1 MKINTAFKLSALAA
15 ALSVS
20 VPAFAATTISGTGF
34 IPVTGNNTGNSITLN
49 AGTTVNGTLAA
60 GNTTVGTLAAGNT
73 TVTGDTTISGT
84 LTVGTTNIVQ
94 AIGDGDATTLASANS
109 YADAGDAAITAGI
122 ATGVTT
128 ASLTVNGP
136 SQLNGNLT
144 VNGGASNI
152 LNAGTI
158 SAGADL
164 IIPTVNAAFAG
175 TTQSFNQD
183 RVDTQDQTRTV
194 DAQVI
199 NENKFQLTTSE
210 QVGQQTWTT
219 SQSATAD
226 YDALGVIVSGSLTGP
241 VLGATI
247 DNGFVATTVDKVQ
260 DLTLGRNNP
269 TEDYQLSISKTDNGV
284 TNSTT
289 VNASGIS
296 TGQITLAGQD
306 LATTIANGDA
316 ATLASA
322 NLYTDGQVA
331 NEAAARAAADT
342 QLQANIDTEAATR
355 SAADT
360 ALNTRVDTEA
370 ATRAAADV
378 VLQDNINAEAA
389 TRSAADTVLNTR
401 VDTEAAT
408 RAAADVVLQD
418 NINAE
423 AVTRSAAD
431 TALNTRVDTEAAT
444 RAAADVVLQDNI
456 NAEAATRAAGLAA
469 AATDRQAIRS
479 EFANGD
485 VATLASANSYADAG
499 DATTLASANSYAD
512 AGDAA
517 ITAGIATGV
526 TTASLTVNGPSQLNG
541 NLTVNGGASNIL
553 NAGTISA
560 GADLIIPTVN
570 AAFAGT
576 TQSFNQDRVDTQ
588 DQTRTVDAQVIN
600 ENKFQLTTSEQV
612 GQQTWTTSQSAT
624 ADYDA
629 LGVIVSGSLT
639 GPVLGATIDNGFV
652 ATTVDKVQDLTLGR
666 NNPTEDY
673 QLSISKTD
681 NGVTNS
687 TTVNASGISTGQITL
702 AGQDLA
708 TTIANGDAA
717 TLASANLY
725 TDGQVANEAAARAAA
740 DTQLQANID
749 TEAATRSAADTALNT
764 RVDTEAAT
772 RAAADV
778 VLQDNINAEAAT
790 RSAADTV
797 LNTRVD
803 TEAATRAAADVV
815 LQDNINAEAVT
826 RSAADTALNT
836 RVDTEA
842 ATRAAAD
849 VVLQDNINAEAATRA
864 AGLAAAATDR
874 QAIRSEFANG
884 DVATLASANAYT
896 NTQVAN
902 VNSRVNQLNTR
913 VDDVEKTSYRGIAI
927 ALAAQQQIPN
937 IGAGQFAVFGGVGHY
952 EGESAGA
959 LGVASVFA
967 DGRTSVSAA
976 VGFAG
981 GNEVGG
987 RVGVSYVFGGK

>member
-109 YADAGDAAITAGI
+109 YADAGDAT
-122 ATGVTT
+122 
-128 ASLTVNGP
+128 
-136 SQLNGNLT
+136 
-144 VNGGASNI
+144 
-152 LNAGTI
+152 
-158 SAGADL
+158 
-164 IIPTVNAAFAG
+164 
-175 TTQSFNQD
+175 
-183 RVDTQDQTRTV
+183 
-194 DAQVI
+194 
-199 NENKFQLTTSE
+199 
-210 QVGQQTWTT
+210 
-219 SQSATAD
+219 
-226 YDALGVIVSGSLTGP
+226 
-241 VLGATI
+241 
-247 DNGFVATTVDKVQ
+247 
-260 DLTLGRNNP
+260 
-269 TEDYQLSISKTDNGV
+269 
-284 TNSTT
+284 
-289 VNASGIS
+289 
-296 TGQITLAGQD
+296 
-306 LATTIANGDA
+306 
-316 ATLASA
+316 TLASA
-322 NLYTDGQVA
+322 NSY
-331 NEAAARAAADT
+331 AD
-342 QLQANIDTEAATR
+342 AGDAT
-355 SAADT
+355 
-360 ALNTRVDTEA
+360 
-370 ATRAAADV
+370 
-378 VLQDNINAEAA
+378 
-389 TRSAADTVLNTR
+389 
-401 VDTEAAT
+401 
-408 RAAADVVLQD
+408 
-418 NINAE
+418 
-423 AVTRSAAD
+423 
-431 TALNTRVDTEAAT
+431 
-444 RAAADVVLQDNI
+444 
-456 NAEAATRAAGLAA
+456 
-469 AATDRQAIRS
+469 
-479 EFANGD
+479 
-485 VATLASANSYADAG
+485 TLASANSYADAG

-815 LQDNINAEAVT
+815 LQDNINAEA
-826 RSAADTALNT
+826 
-836 RVDTEA
+836 
-842 ATRAAAD
+842 
-849 VVLQDNINAEAATRA
+849 ATRA

>member
-94 AIGDGDATTLASANS
+94 AIGDGDAT
-109 YADAGDAAITAGI
+109 
-122 ATGVTT
+122 
-128 ASLTVNGP
+128 
-136 SQLNGNLT
+136 
-144 VNGGASNI
+144 
-152 LNAGTI
+152 
-158 SAGADL
+158 
-164 IIPTVNAAFAG
+164 
-175 TTQSFNQD
+175 
-183 RVDTQDQTRTV
+183 
-194 DAQVI
+194 
-199 NENKFQLTTSE
+199 
-210 QVGQQTWTT
+210 
-219 SQSATAD
+219 
-226 YDALGVIVSGSLTGP
+226 
-241 VLGATI
+241 
-247 DNGFVATTVDKVQ
+247 
-260 DLTLGRNNP
+260 
-269 TEDYQLSISKTDNGV
+269 
-284 TNSTT
+284 
-289 VNASGIS
+289 
-296 TGQITLAGQD
+296 
-306 LATTIANGDA
+306 
-316 ATLASA
+316 
-322 NLYTDGQVA
+322 
-331 NEAAARAAADT
+331 
-342 QLQANIDTEAATR
+342 
-355 SAADT
+355 
-360 ALNTRVDTEA
+360 
-370 ATRAAADV
+370 
-378 VLQDNINAEAA
+378 
-389 TRSAADTVLNTR
+389 
-401 VDTEAAT
+401 
-408 RAAADVVLQD
+408 
-418 NINAE
+418 
-423 AVTRSAAD
+423 
-431 TALNTRVDTEAAT
+431 
-444 RAAADVVLQDNI
+444 
-456 NAEAATRAAGLAA
+456 
-469 AATDRQAIRS
+469 
-479 EFANGD
+479 
-485 VATLASANSYADAG
+485 TLASANSYADAG

-790 RSAADTV
+790 RSAADT
-797 LNTRVD
+797 
-803 TEAATRAAADVV
+803 
-815 LQDNINAEAVT
+815 
-826 RSAADTALNT
+826 ALNT

>member
-60 GNTTVGTLAAGNT
+60 GNTTVGSLAAGNT

-360 ALNTRVDTEA
+360 
-370 ATRAAADV
+370 
-378 VLQDNINAEAA
+378 
-389 TRSAADTVLNTR
+389 
-401 VDTEAAT
+401 
-408 RAAADVVLQD
+408 
-418 NINAE
+418 
-423 AVTRSAAD
+423 
-431 TALNTRVDTEAAT
+431 
-444 RAAADVVLQDNI
+444 
-456 NAEAATRAAGLAA
+456 
-469 AATDRQAIRS
+469 
-479 EFANGD
+479 
-485 VATLASANSYADAG
+485 
-499 DATTLASANSYAD
+499 
-512 AGDAA
+512 
-517 ITAGIATGV
+517 
-526 TTASLTVNGPSQLNG
+526 
-541 NLTVNGGASNIL
+541 
-553 NAGTISA
+553 
-560 GADLIIPTVN
+560 
-570 AAFAGT
+570 
-576 TQSFNQDRVDTQ
+576 
-588 DQTRTVDAQVIN
+588 
-600 ENKFQLTTSEQV
+600 
-612 GQQTWTTSQSAT
+612 
-624 ADYDA
+624 
-629 LGVIVSGSLT
+629 
-639 GPVLGATIDNGFV
+639 
-652 ATTVDKVQDLTLGR
+652 
-666 NNPTEDY
+666 
-673 QLSISKTD
+673 
-681 NGVTNS
+681 
-687 TTVNASGISTGQITL
+687 
-702 AGQDLA
+702 
-708 TTIANGDAA
+708 
-717 TLASANLY
+717 
-725 TDGQVANEAAARAAA
+725 
-740 DTQLQANID
+740 QLQANID
-749 TEAATRSAADTALNT
+749 TEAA
-764 RVDTEAAT
+764 
-772 RAAADV
+772 
-778 VLQDNINAEAAT
+778 
-790 RSAADTV
+790 
-797 LNTRVD
+797 
-803 TEAATRAAADVV
+803 
-815 LQDNINAEAVT
+815 T

>member
-1 MKINTAFKLSALAA
+1 M
-15 ALSVS
+15 
-20 VPAFAATTISGTGF
+20 
-34 IPVTGNNTGNSITLN
+34 
-49 AGTTVNGTLAA
+49 
-60 GNTTVGTLAAGNT
+60 
-73 TVTGDTTISGT
+73 
-84 LTVGTTNIVQ
+84 
-94 AIGDGDATTLASANS
+94 
-109 YADAGDAAITAGI
+109 
-122 ATGVTT
+122 
-128 ASLTVNGP
+128 
-136 SQLNGNLT
+136 T

-423 AVTRSAAD
+423 A
-431 TALNTRVDTEAAT
+431 
-444 RAAADVVLQDNI
+444 
-456 NAEAATRAAGLAA
+456 
-469 AATDRQAIRS
+469 
-479 EFANGD
+479 
-485 VATLASANSYADAG
+485 
-499 DATTLASANSYAD
+499 
-512 AGDAA
+512 
-517 ITAGIATGV
+517 
-526 TTASLTVNGPSQLNG
+526 
-541 NLTVNGGASNIL
+541 
-553 NAGTISA
+553 
-560 GADLIIPTVN
+560 
-570 AAFAGT
+570 
-576 TQSFNQDRVDTQ
+576 
-588 DQTRTVDAQVIN
+588 
-600 ENKFQLTTSEQV
+600 
-612 GQQTWTTSQSAT
+612 
-624 ADYDA
+624 
-629 LGVIVSGSLT
+629 
-639 GPVLGATIDNGFV
+639 
-652 ATTVDKVQDLTLGR
+652 
-666 NNPTEDY
+666 
-673 QLSISKTD
+673 
-681 NGVTNS
+681 
-687 TTVNASGISTGQITL
+687 
-702 AGQDLA
+702 
-708 TTIANGDAA
+708 
-717 TLASANLY
+717 
-725 TDGQVANEAAARAAA
+725 
-740 DTQLQANID
+740 
-749 TEAATRSAADTALNT
+749 
-764 RVDTEAAT
+764 
-772 RAAADV
+772 
-778 VLQDNINAEAAT
+778 
-790 RSAADTV
+790 
-797 LNTRVD
+797 
-803 TEAATRAAADVV
+803 
-815 LQDNINAEAVT
+815 
-826 RSAADTALNT
+826 
-836 RVDTEA
+836 
-842 ATRAAAD
+842 
-849 VVLQDNINAEAATRA
+849 ATRA

>member
-109 YADAGDAAITAGI
+109 YADAGDAT
-122 ATGVTT
+122 
-128 ASLTVNGP
+128 
-136 SQLNGNLT
+136 
-144 VNGGASNI
+144 
-152 LNAGTI
+152 
-158 SAGADL
+158 
-164 IIPTVNAAFAG
+164 
-175 TTQSFNQD
+175 
-183 RVDTQDQTRTV
+183 
-194 DAQVI
+194 
-199 NENKFQLTTSE
+199 
-210 QVGQQTWTT
+210 
-219 SQSATAD
+219 
-226 YDALGVIVSGSLTGP
+226 
-241 VLGATI
+241 
-247 DNGFVATTVDKVQ
+247 
-260 DLTLGRNNP
+260 
-269 TEDYQLSISKTDNGV
+269 
-284 TNSTT
+284 
-289 VNASGIS
+289 
-296 TGQITLAGQD
+296 
-306 LATTIANGDA
+306 
-316 ATLASA
+316 TLASA
-322 NLYTDGQVA
+322 NSY
-331 NEAAARAAADT
+331 AD
-342 QLQANIDTEAATR
+342 AGDAT
-355 SAADT
+355 
-360 ALNTRVDTEA
+360 
-370 ATRAAADV
+370 
-378 VLQDNINAEAA
+378 
-389 TRSAADTVLNTR
+389 
-401 VDTEAAT
+401 
-408 RAAADVVLQD
+408 
-418 NINAE
+418 
-423 AVTRSAAD
+423 
-431 TALNTRVDTEAAT
+431 
-444 RAAADVVLQDNI
+444 
-456 NAEAATRAAGLAA
+456 
-469 AATDRQAIRS
+469 
-479 EFANGD
+479 
-485 VATLASANSYADAG
+485 TLASANSYADAG

-749 TEAATRSAADTALNT
+749 TEAATRSAADT
-764 RVDTEAAT
+764 V
-772 RAAADV
+772 
-778 VLQDNINAEAAT
+778 
-790 RSAADTV
+790 
-797 LNTRVD
+797 
-803 TEAATRAAADVV
+803 
-815 LQDNINAEAVT
+815 
-826 RSAADTALNT
+826 LNT

>member
-1 MKINTAFKLSALAA
+1 M
-15 ALSVS
+15 
-20 VPAFAATTISGTGF
+20 
-34 IPVTGNNTGNSITLN
+34 
-49 AGTTVNGTLAA
+49 
-60 GNTTVGTLAAGNT
+60 
-73 TVTGDTTISGT
+73 
-84 LTVGTTNIVQ
+84 
-94 AIGDGDATTLASANS
+94 
-109 YADAGDAAITAGI
+109 
-122 ATGVTT
+122 
-128 ASLTVNGP
+128 
-136 SQLNGNLT
+136 T

-355 SAADT
+355 
-360 ALNTRVDTEA
+360 
-370 ATRAAADV
+370 
-378 VLQDNINAEAA
+378 
-389 TRSAADTVLNTR
+389 
-401 VDTEAAT
+401 
-408 RAAADVVLQD
+408 
-418 NINAE
+418 
-423 AVTRSAAD
+423 
-431 TALNTRVDTEAAT
+431 
-444 RAAADVVLQDNI
+444 
-456 NAEAATRAAGLAA
+456 
-469 AATDRQAIRS
+469 
-479 EFANGD
+479 
-485 VATLASANSYADAG
+485 
-499 DATTLASANSYAD
+499 
-512 AGDAA
+512 
-517 ITAGIATGV
+517 
-526 TTASLTVNGPSQLNG
+526 
-541 NLTVNGGASNIL
+541 
-553 NAGTISA
+553 
-560 GADLIIPTVN
+560 
-570 AAFAGT
+570 
-576 TQSFNQDRVDTQ
+576 
-588 DQTRTVDAQVIN
+588 
-600 ENKFQLTTSEQV
+600 
-612 GQQTWTTSQSAT
+612 
-624 ADYDA
+624 
-629 LGVIVSGSLT
+629 
-639 GPVLGATIDNGFV
+639 
-652 ATTVDKVQDLTLGR
+652 
-666 NNPTEDY
+666 
-673 QLSISKTD
+673 
-681 NGVTNS
+681 
-687 TTVNASGISTGQITL
+687 
-702 AGQDLA
+702 
-708 TTIANGDAA
+708 
-717 TLASANLY
+717 
-725 TDGQVANEAAARAAA
+725 
-740 DTQLQANID
+740 
-749 TEAATRSAADTALNT
+749 
-764 RVDTEAAT
+764 
-772 RAAADV
+772 
-778 VLQDNINAEAAT
+778 
-790 RSAADTV
+790 
-797 LNTRVD
+797 
-803 TEAATRAAADVV
+803 
-815 LQDNINAEAVT
+815 
-826 RSAADTALNT
+826 
-836 RVDTEA
+836 
-842 ATRAAAD
+842 
-849 VVLQDNINAEAATRA
+849 A

>member
-109 YADAGDAAITAGI
+109 YADAGDAT
-122 ATGVTT
+122 
-128 ASLTVNGP
+128 
-136 SQLNGNLT
+136 
-144 VNGGASNI
+144 
-152 LNAGTI
+152 
-158 SAGADL
+158 
-164 IIPTVNAAFAG
+164 
-175 TTQSFNQD
+175 
-183 RVDTQDQTRTV
+183 
-194 DAQVI
+194 
-199 NENKFQLTTSE
+199 
-210 QVGQQTWTT
+210 
-219 SQSATAD
+219 
-226 YDALGVIVSGSLTGP
+226 
-241 VLGATI
+241 
-247 DNGFVATTVDKVQ
+247 
-260 DLTLGRNNP
+260 
-269 TEDYQLSISKTDNGV
+269 
-284 TNSTT
+284 
-289 VNASGIS
+289 
-296 TGQITLAGQD
+296 
-306 LATTIANGDA
+306 
-316 ATLASA
+316 
-322 NLYTDGQVA
+322 
-331 NEAAARAAADT
+331 
-342 QLQANIDTEAATR
+342 
-355 SAADT
+355 
-360 ALNTRVDTEA
+360 
-370 ATRAAADV
+370 
-378 VLQDNINAEAA
+378 
-389 TRSAADTVLNTR
+389 
-401 VDTEAAT
+401 
-408 RAAADVVLQD
+408 
-418 NINAE
+418 
-423 AVTRSAAD
+423 
-431 TALNTRVDTEAAT
+431 
-444 RAAADVVLQDNI
+444 
-456 NAEAATRAAGLAA
+456 
-469 AATDRQAIRS
+469 
-479 EFANGD
+479 
-485 VATLASANSYADAG
+485 TLASANSYADAG

-815 LQDNINAEAVT
+815 LQDNINAEA
-826 RSAADTALNT
+826 
-836 RVDTEA
+836 
-842 ATRAAAD
+842 
-849 VVLQDNINAEAATRA
+849 ATRA

>member
-109 YADAGDAAITAGI
+109 YADAGDAT
-122 ATGVTT
+122 
-128 ASLTVNGP
+128 
-136 SQLNGNLT
+136 
-144 VNGGASNI
+144 
-152 LNAGTI
+152 
-158 SAGADL
+158 
-164 IIPTVNAAFAG
+164 
-175 TTQSFNQD
+175 
-183 RVDTQDQTRTV
+183 
-194 DAQVI
+194 
-199 NENKFQLTTSE
+199 
-210 QVGQQTWTT
+210 
-219 SQSATAD
+219 
-226 YDALGVIVSGSLTGP
+226 
-241 VLGATI
+241 
-247 DNGFVATTVDKVQ
+247 
-260 DLTLGRNNP
+260 
-269 TEDYQLSISKTDNGV
+269 
-284 TNSTT
+284 
-289 VNASGIS
+289 
-296 TGQITLAGQD
+296 
-306 LATTIANGDA
+306 
-316 ATLASA
+316 TLASA
-322 NLYTDGQVA
+322 NSYADAGDATTLASA
-331 NEAAARAAADT
+331 NSYAD
-342 QLQANIDTEAATR
+342 AGDAT
-355 SAADT
+355 
-360 ALNTRVDTEA
+360 
-370 ATRAAADV
+370 
-378 VLQDNINAEAA
+378 
-389 TRSAADTVLNTR
+389 
-401 VDTEAAT
+401 
-408 RAAADVVLQD
+408 
-418 NINAE
+418 
-423 AVTRSAAD
+423 
-431 TALNTRVDTEAAT
+431 
-444 RAAADVVLQDNI
+444 
-456 NAEAATRAAGLAA
+456 
-469 AATDRQAIRS
+469 
-479 EFANGD
+479 
-485 VATLASANSYADAG
+485 TLASANSYADAG

-815 LQDNINAEAVT
+815 LQDNINAEA
-826 RSAADTALNT
+826 
-836 RVDTEA
+836 
-842 ATRAAAD
+842 
-849 VVLQDNINAEAATRA
+849 ATRA